1 MLDSNLLN
9 NFSETY
15 PILAQV
21 DSPTDLRGLDENQL
35 PALADELRA
44 FLLQSLSKTGGH
56 LASGLGA
63 VEITIALHYL
73 FDTPTDRLIWD
84 VGHQCYP
91 HKILTGRREQMAKLR
106 QHGGLSG
113 FPKITESEYD
123 HFGAGHSSTS
133 ISAALGMAI
142 ASNAQGV
149 ERNIIAIIGDGGM
162 TAGMAYEALNHG
174 GAIDNNL
181 LVILNDNEMS
191 ISPNVGAMSK
201 YLSRLWSGRI
211 YSSLRA
217 GSKKVL
223 KRLPSAWEL
232 AKRAEEHV
240 KGMILPGTLFEEL
253 GFSYFGP
260 IDGHNLDD
268 LMSLI
273 RNLQKLSGPRMLHIV
288 TRKGKGYAPA
298 EADACKFHGPGPFD
312 PETGKVKSS
321 SKPGMQSYT
330 NIFSDW
336 LVAKAHQDEKL
347 HAITPAMREGSGLI
361 KFSEEFPQRYHDVGI
376 AEQHSVTLA
385 AGMAKEGLKPVVAI
399 YSTFLQRA
407 YDQFIHDVAVQNLD
421 VTFAIDRAGIV
432 GADGATHTGSFDIA
446 YARCIP
452 GVIMMAP
459 AHGQDMFELLNT
471 AYHYPGPALVRYPR
485 DSVLQPESVNID
497 KAVEIGTALQVREG
511 NIAAILVFGSLF
523 NIAENIAQELDLSL
537 VNMRFIKPLDE
548 TMIRKMA
555 ASHECL
561 ITLEDASI
569 VGGAGSAVL
578 EFLNRENMKTP
589 VLRLGLS
596 DEFPTQGNRERVL
609 EDNQLDPVNLLNS
622 IKKYMETQTQLHKS
636 F

>member
-15 PILAQV
+15 PLLAQV
-21 DSPTDLRGLDENQL
+21 DSPADLRGLDEQQL
-35 PALADELRA
+35 PALAQELRA
-44 FLLQSLSKTGGH
+44 FLLQTLSRTGGH
-56 LASGLGA
+56 LASGLGSI
-63 VEITIALHYL
+63 EITIALHYL
-73 FDTPTDRLIWD
+73 FDTPKDRLIWD

-91 HKILTGRREQMAKLR
+91 HKILTGRREQMAQLR

-133 ISAALGMAI
+133 ISAALGMGI
-142 ASNAQGV
+142 ASKAQGL
-149 ERNIIAIIGDGGM
+149 ERNTVAIIGDGGM

-201 YLSRLWSGRI
+201 YLSRLWSGRF
-211 YSSLRA
+211 YTSLRA

-223 KRLPSAWEL
+223 KGIPSALEL

-240 KGMILPGTLFEEL
+240 KGMVLPGTLFEEL

-268 LMSLI
+268 LLSLL
-273 RNLQKLSGPRMLHIV
+273 RNMQNLSGPRMLHIV
-288 TRKGKGYAPA
+288 TRKGKGYPPA
-298 EADACKFHGPGPFD
+298 EADACKFHGVGPFD
-312 PETGKVKSS
+312 PETGNVKSS
-321 SKPGMQSYT
+321 AKPGMQSYT
-330 NIFSDW
+330 DIFSDW
-336 LVAKAHQDEKL
+336 LVAKGHQDVNL
-347 HAITPAMREGSGLI
+347 HAITPAMREGSGLV
-361 KFSEEFPQRYHDVGI
+361 KFSNELPDRYHDVGI
-376 AEQHSVTLA
+376 AEQHAVTLA
-385 AGMAKEGLKPVVAI
+385 AGMATEGLKPVVAI

-407 YDQFIHDVAVQNLD
+407 YDQFIHDIAVQNLD

-446 YARCIP
+446 YSRCIP
-452 GVIMMAP
+452 GVIIMAP

-485 DSVLQPESVNID
+485 DSVTQPEAINVD
-497 KAVEIGTALQVREG
+497 KTVEIGTAIQVREG
-511 NIAAILVFGSLF
+511 TRAAILVFGSLF
-523 NIAENIAQELDLSL
+523 NIAEEIAEKLDLSL

-548 TMIRKMA
+548 NMILRMA
-555 ASHECL
+555 ASHDHL
-561 ITLEDASI
+561 VTLEDGSI
-569 VGGAGSAVL
+569 IGGAGTAVL
-578 EFLNRENMKTP
+578 EFLNQNKRQ
-589 VLRLGLS
+589 VSILRLGLG
-596 DEFPTQGNRERVL
+596 DEFPTQGTREQVL
-609 EDNQLDPVNLLNS
+609 EDYGLDAASLHDS
-622 IKKYMETQTQLHKS
+622 IKEYIEG
-636 F
+636 